1 MPALPRYLRAA
12 PAALAAALIVAP
24 AAHASSY
31 GPAMSAADVR
41 SMQTQG
47 VREIVVKRAPGVS
60 AAQQAAIRAQAG
72 VRYAGPGP
80 LPGTELDQAPAGQLA
95 AAVGKLERDSQVQYA
110 EPNGVVHATST
121 PNDPYFSQQWA
132 LQNTGQSV
140 NGDGGTA
147 GDDIGASYVWP
158 YSTGS
163 GVTVAVVDTGVDA
176 TAPDLSGQ
184 LVPGYSWVNADADT
198 QDENGHGTH
207 VSGIIAAAQNN
218 GVGVSGV
225 APGAHVMP
233 LQALDASGG
242 GTDTDVAAAF
252 NYAGDNNVPIVNASL
267 GGTTPSQVVEQAIAA
282 HPNTLYVVAAG
293 NDGTDNDS
301 PSTPFYPCDLTEANV
316 ICVGASD
323 QNDQPASFS
332 DYGPNSVDLFAPGV
346 NILSTWLSSG
356 GYAQYAYGDGTSMS
370 TPMVSAT
377 LALMLAR
384 NPSLSAAQ
392 LKSDLLASV
401 DPEPQLAGESVSGGE
416 LDAAAAVALAGGD
429 RPYAAPGNRV
439 RPVVSGSDAVGAT
452 LTVSAGSWSRAP
464 TGYAYQWERCW
475 IGLCVPIAG
484 ATSASYTVASSD
496 TGASLYA
503 VVTAGNAAGSTQAT
517 STGAAQPPG
526 TPASSPP
533 PATSPAS
540 SGIKAATP
548 SPPRRR
554 STRRRAGKRKVRVH
568 RTRQRSR
575 RPTSKRRKAAVKS
588 RSGRS
593 ARS

>member
-1 MPALPRYLRAA
+1 MPALPRYMRAA

-24 AAHASSY
+24 AAHASIY
-31 GPAMSAADVR
+31 GPAMSAAAVR
-41 SMQTQG
+41 SMQAQG

-72 VRYAGPGP
+72 VTYAGPGP
-80 LPGTELDQAPAGQLA
+80 LPGTELDRAPAGQLA

-110 EPNGVVHATST
+110 EPNGTVHATSA

-140 NGDGGTA
+140 NGDSGTA

-158 YSTGS
+158 HSTGS
-163 GVTVAVVDTGVDA
+163 GVTVAVVDTGADS
-176 TAPDLSGQ
+176 TAPDLNGQ
-184 LVPGYSWVNADADT
+184 LVPGYSWVNDDTDT

-207 VSGIIAAAQNN
+207 VSGIIAAVQDN

-225 APGAHVMP
+225 APGAHLMP

-252 NYAGDNNVPIVNASL
+252 NYAGEENVPIVNASL
-267 GGTTPSQVVEQAIAA
+267 GSTTPSQVIEQAIAA
-282 HPNTLYVVAAG
+282 YPNTLYVVAAG
-293 NDGTDNDS
+293 NDGTDNDN

-323 QNDQPASFS
+323 QNDQPAWFS
-332 DYGPNSVDLFAPGV
+332 DYGTSSVDLFAPGV
-346 NILSTWLSSG
+346 NILSTWLTSDGS
-356 GYAQYAYGDGTSMS
+356 AQYAYADGTSMA

-384 NPSLSAAQ
+384 NPSLSATQ

-401 DPEPQLAGESVSGGE
+401 DQEPQFAGESVSGGE
-416 LDAAAAVALAGGD
+416 LDAAAAVAMAGGD
-429 RPYAAPGNRV
+429 APYGAPGNRS
-439 RPVVSGSDAVGAT
+439 RPVVSGSATVGST
-452 LTVSAGSWSRAP
+452 LGVSTGDWSRAP
-464 TGYAYQWERCW
+464 TGYTYQWQRCW
-475 IGLCVPIAG
+475 AGLCLPVPG
-484 ATSASYTVASSD
+484 ATSAGYTLTASD
-496 TGASLYA
+496 AGATLYA
-503 VVTAGNAAGSTQAT
+503 TVTAANAIGSTQAI
-517 STGAAQPPG
+517 STETGMVQLPG
-526 TPASSPP
+526 GSPAPASSAGSATAAGPTVP
-533 PATSPAS
+533 SSRSSASHPARRRKVRLHA
-540 SGIKAATP
+540 
-548 SPPRRR
+548 PRRR
-554 STRRRAGKRKVRVH
+554 PRRRPAA
-568 RTRQRSR
+568 
-575 RPTSKRRKAAVKS
+575 KRRKTSVKS